1 MKCEFEEKVF
11 EHEINSILVNKY
23 NSFAPGQVLENKLG
37 FDVALKITNQYKL
50 SELGGSILI
59 IKQPFY
65 ANFLQQY
72 HIPVGEDLNLIQ
84 NKIRSLKKKIKFPK
98 IKFNLFLQ
106 YKRPYSVISHK
117 DELWEHWNAPYY
129 KYSITT
135 HQQRALESLARNL
148 ADKAIV
154 AYASPIFHTYNE
166 LWDCKE
172 NNNLLSK
179 TNFVKAEHLN
189 NHHIYTYDSDRFG
202 QAFSEKEKIESFSL
216 EEEINSLT
224 EKNSLLEYEENIKII
239 SEICQKILN
248 NDTNFKTILKRF
260 KESFNS
266 QPPDPISFISLFTHL
281 TASNWLVYHEP

>member
-11 EHEINSILVNKY
+11 EHEINSILAGKF
-23 NSFAPGQVLENKLG
+23 NSFAPGQVLENILG
-37 FDVALKITNQYKL
+37 FDVALKINKPYKF
-50 SELGGSILI
+50 SELERSIFI

-72 HIPVGEDLNLIQ
+72 HAPVGEDLNLIR
-84 NKIRSLKKKIKFPK
+84 NKIGQLKTNITFPK

-106 YKRPYSVISHK
+106 YKRPYSVIGSK
-117 DELWEHWNAPYY
+117 DELWDHWNTPYY

-135 HQQRALESLARNL
+135 HQQRALEGLAKNL

-172 NNNLLSK
+172 NNDLLTK

-189 NHHIYTYDSDRFG
+189 NHHIYTYNNNEFG
-202 QAFSEKEKIESFSL
+202 QAFSEKEKIDSFSL
-216 EEEINSLT
+216 EEEIKSLI
-224 EKNSLLEYEENIKII
+224 EKNGLLEYEDNIKII
-239 SEICQKILN
+239 SEICQKIMNDDTYYKNILN
-248 NDTNFKTILKRF
+248 RF
-260 KESFNS
+260 KESFKS
-266 QPPDPISFISLFTHL
+266 QLPDPIAFISLFTHL
-281 TASNWLVYHEP
+281 TATNWLVFQVQ